1 MMGKSAPAL
10 TEERRTV
17 YQLLSAAAATWGGAK
32 ALHQPRGDGSYESYS
47 WNEYRAIA
55 EEIALGLRS
64 LGVGHGDIVG
74 LASETRAEFYLADV
88 GVMTNGSIAAAV
100 YTSLPPMEQMKTI
113 AACEPKAVFVENA
126 KALAGLESAGLNALN
141 APRIVLSGEA
151 QGAISFDDLR
161 ARGRAAAAADPD
173 LLGRIISE
181 TRPADYCILY
191 LTSGATGEPKMG
203 LVTHRSLVVNCDM
216 GPKVL
221 PVGEDDCTL
230 AFLPSAH
237 ITQRMV
243 MEMLMIRMGV
253 PVWFS
258 EGLSKMPAE
267 LRRVRPTFFVA
278 PPRVWERVYASI
290 TTEIRKKPAAIRKL
304 FYAGL
309 GVGSEINRARQ
320 EGRAPSLLA
329 RSSMTFFNKVVF
341 AKIRA
346 RLGGRMRIAA
356 SGAAPLGKVLAE
368 FYASIGMPL
377 IEGYGLTE
385 GGVVA
390 LNPVDRPVSGSIGVP
405 LPGVEF
411 RLADD
416 GELLIRSETLFSGY
430 YKDDAATAAVL
441 RDGWLH
447 TGDIAS
453 FDERGY
459 VWITGRKKE
468 LIVSSNGKKIYPARI
483 ESLFKTEPL
492 VNQIMLL
499 GDDKPYVCA
508 LFTINP
514 QAAESIPGVAELP
527 SRDLAAL
534 VSSEPVQAEMKRVV
548 ARINKQLAD
557 FEQIRKFRILEREF
571 SLETGELTPTM
582 KLRRGKVLEHYRE
595 LIASLYPVREE
606 MA

>member
-1 MMGKSAPAL
+1 MGKTLSALPA
-10 TEERRTV
+10 ERRTV
-17 YQLLSAAAATWGGAK
+17 HNLVSAAAAMWGDAA
-32 ALHQPRGDGSYESYS
+32 ALHQPLGGGRYQSYS
-47 WNEYRAIA
+47 WNEYRTIA

-88 GVMTNGSIAAAV
+88 GVMTNGSVAAAV
-100 YTSLPPMEQMKTI
+100 YTSLPPMEQMKTMT
-113 AACEPKAVFVENA
+113 ACEPKAVFIENA
-126 KALAGLESAGLNALN
+126 KAMAALESAGLNGLN
-141 APRIVLSGEA
+141 VPRIVLSGEA
-151 QGAISFDDLR
+151 PGALTLDELR
-161 ARGRAAAAADPD
+161 ARGQAAAEADPD
-173 LLGRIISE
+173 LLGRILGE

-203 LVTHRSLVVNCDM
+203 LVTHNSLIANCDL

-221 PVGEDDCTL
+221 PVGEEDSTL

-267 LRRVRPTFFVA
+267 LRTVRPTFFVA

-290 TTEIRKKPAAIRKL
+290 TTEIKKKPALARKL
-304 FYAGL
+304 FYAAL
-309 GVGSEINRARQ
+309 GVGSEVNRARQ
-320 EGRAPSLLA
+320 EGREPSLLA
-329 RSSMTFFNKVVF
+329 KSSMAFFNRVVF
-341 AKIRA
+341 SKIRA

-368 FYASIGMPL
+368 FYGSIGMPL
-377 IEGYGLTE
+377 VEGYGLTE

-390 LNPVDRPVSGSIGVP
+390 LNPVDRPVAGSIGLP

-411 RLADD
+411 KLAED
-416 GELLIRSETLFSGY
+416 GELMIRSETLFSGY
-430 YKDDAATAAVL
+430 YKDDAASAAVL
-441 RDGWLH
+441 REGWLY

-453 FDERGY
+453 IDERGY

-483 ESLFKTEPL
+483 EALFKTEPL

-499 GDDKPYVCA
+499 GDDKPFVCA

-514 QAAESIPGVAELP
+514 AAAEGLPGLTAGD

-534 VSSEPVQAEMKRVV
+534 VQSEAVQAEMKRVV
-548 ARINKQLAD
+548 GRINKQLAD
-557 FEQIRKFRILEREF
+557 FEQ
-571 SLETGELTPTM
+571 
-582 KLRRGKVLEHYRE
+582 
-595 LIASLYPVREE
+595 
-606 MA
+606 

>member
-1 MMGKSAPAL
+1 
-10 TEERRTV
+10 
-17 YQLLSAAAATWGGAK
+17 
-32 ALHQPRGDGSYESYS
+32 
-47 WNEYRAIA
+47 I
-55 EEIALGLRS
+55 LG
-64 LGVGHGDIVG
+64 
-74 LASETRAEFYLADV
+74 
-88 GVMTNGSIAAAV
+88 
-100 YTSLPPMEQMKTI
+100 
-113 AACEPKAVFVENA
+113 
-126 KALAGLESAGLNALN
+126 
-141 APRIVLSGEA
+141 
-151 QGAISFDDLR
+151 
-161 ARGRAAAAADPD
+161 
-173 LLGRIISE
+173 E

-203 LVTHRSLVVNCDM
+203 LVTHNSLIANCDL

-221 PVGEDDCTL
+221 PVGEEDSTL

-267 LRRVRPTFFVA
+267 LRTVRPTFFVA

-290 TTEIRKKPAAIRKL
+290 TTEIKKKPALARKL
-304 FYAGL
+304 FYAAL
-309 GVGSEINRARQ
+309 GVGSEVNRARQ
-320 EGRAPSLLA
+320 EGREPSLLA
-329 RSSMTFFNKVVF
+329 KSSMAFFNRVVF
-341 AKIRA
+341 SKIRA

-368 FYASIGMPL
+368 FYGSIGMPL
-377 IEGYGLTE
+377 VEGYGLTE

-390 LNPVDRPVSGSIGVP
+390 LNPVDRPVAGSIGLP

-411 RLADD
+411 KLAED
-416 GELLIRSETLFSGY
+416 GELMIRSETLFSGY
-430 YKDDAATAAVL
+430 YKDDAASAAVL
-441 RDGWLH
+441 REGWLY

-453 FDERGY
+453 IDERGY

-483 ESLFKTEPL
+483 EALFKTEPL

-499 GDDKPYVCA
+499 GDDKPFVCA

-514 QAAESIPGVAELP
+514 AAAEGLPGLTAGD

-534 VSSEPVQAEMKRVV
+534 VQSEAVQAEMKRVV
-548 ARINKQLAD
+548 GRINKQLAD

-571 SLETGELTPTM
+571 SIETGEITPTM
-582 KLRRGKVLEHYRE
+582 KLRRGKVLENYRE
-595 LIASLYPVREE
+595 LIAGLYPTREE
-606 MA
+606 MV

>member
-1 MMGKSAPAL
+1 MGKTLASLPA
-10 TEERRTV
+10 ERRTV
-17 YQLLSAAAATWGGAK
+17 YNLVAAAAETWGAAP
-32 ALHQPRGDGSYESYS
+32 ALHQPAGGGRYTSYS
-47 WNEYRAIA
+47 WNDYRTIA
-55 EEIALGLRS
+55 AEVALGLRS
-64 LGVGHGDIVG
+64 LGVNHGDIVG

-88 GVMTNGSIAAAV
+88 GVMANGSIAAAV
-100 YTSLPPMEQMKTI
+100 YTSLPPMEQMKTLT
-113 AACEPKAVFVENA
+113 ACEPRAVFIEDA
-126 KALAGLESAGLNALN
+126 KSLAALESAGLNAL
-141 APRIVLSGEA
+141 AVPRIILSGEA
-151 QGAISFDDLR
+151 PGAITFDELR
-161 ARGRAAAAADPD
+161 ARGRAAAAADPA
-173 LLGRIISE
+173 LLDRILAE
-181 TRPADYCILY
+181 TSPSDYCILY

-203 LVTHRSLVVNCDM
+203 LVTHNSLIANCDM
-216 GPKVL
+216 GPAVL
-221 PVGEDDCTL
+221 PLGQEDSTL

-253 PVWFS
+253 QVWFS
-258 EGLSKMPAE
+258 EGLTRMPLE
-267 LRRVRPTFFVA
+267 LRSVRPTFFVA

-290 TTEIRKKPAAIRKL
+290 TTEIRKKPAFARKL

-309 GVGSEINRARQ
+309 GVGSEVSRARQ
-320 EGRAPSLLA
+320 EGREPSLLA
-329 RSSMTFFNKVVF
+329 KSSMAFFNRVVF
-341 AKIRA
+341 SKIRA

-356 SGAAPLGKVLAE
+356 SGAAPLGKTLAE

-377 IEGYGLTE
+377 VEGYGLTE

-390 LNPVDRPVSGSIGVP
+390 LNPIDNPVAGSIGRP
-405 LPGVEF
+405 LPGVEMQ
-411 RLADD
+411 LAED

-430 YKDDAATAAVL
+430 YRDPQSTAAVL
-441 RDGWLH
+441 RDGWLY

-453 FDERGY
+453 IDDRGF

-514 QAAESIPGVAELP
+514 QAAESLPGVAALP
-527 SRDLAAL
+527 HRDLASL
-534 VSSEPVQAEMKRVV
+534 TRSEPVQAEMKRVV
-548 ARINKQLAD
+548 ARINRQLAD
-557 FEQIRKFRILEREF
+557 FEQIRKFRILDREF

-595 LIASLYPVREE
+595 LITSLYPAREE
-606 MA
+606 PA

>member
-1 MMGKSAPAL
+1 MGKTLSALPA
-10 TEERRTV
+10 ERRTV
-17 YQLLSAAAATWGGAK
+17 HNLVSAAAAMWGDAA
-32 ALHQPRGDGSYESYS
+32 ALHQPLGGGRYQSYS
-47 WNEYRAIA
+47 WNEYRTIA

-88 GVMTNGSIAAAV
+88 GVMTNGSVAAAV
-100 YTSLPPMEQMKTI
+100 YTSLPPMEQMKTMT
-113 AACEPKAVFVENA
+113 ACEPKAVFIENA
-126 KALAGLESAGLNALN
+126 KAMAALESAGLNGLN
-141 APRIVLSGEA
+141 VPRIVLSGEA
-151 QGAISFDDLR
+151 PGALRLDELR
-161 ARGRAAAAADPD
+161 ARGRAAAEADPD
-173 LLGRIISE
+173 LLGRILGE

-203 LVTHRSLVVNCDM
+203 LVTHNSLIANCDL

-221 PVGEDDCTL
+221 PVGEEDSTL

-258 EGLSKMPAE
+258 EGLSKMPSE
-267 LRRVRPTFFVA
+267 LRTVRPTFFVA

-290 TTEIRKKPAAIRKL
+290 TTEIKKKPALARKL
-304 FYAGL
+304 FYAAL
-309 GVGSEINRARQ
+309 GVGSEVNRARQ
-320 EGRAPSLLA
+320 EGREPSLLA
-329 RSSMTFFNKVVF
+329 KSSMAFFNRVVF
-341 AKIRA
+341 SKIRA

-368 FYASIGMPL
+368 FYGSIGMPL
-377 IEGYGLTE
+377 VEGYGLTE

-390 LNPVDRPVSGSIGVP
+390 LNPVDRPVAGSIGLP

-411 RLADD
+411 KLAED
-416 GELLIRSETLFSGY
+416 GELMIRSETLFSGY
-430 YKDDAATAAVL
+430 YKDDAASAAVL
-441 RDGWLH
+441 REGWLY

-453 FDERGY
+453 IDERGY

-483 ESLFKTEPL
+483 EALFKTEPL

-499 GDDKPYVCA
+499 GDDKPFVCA

-514 QAAESIPGVAELP
+514 AAAEGLPGLTAGD

-534 VSSEPVQAEMKRVV
+534 VQSEAVQAEMKRVV
-548 ARINKQLAD
+548 GRINKQLAD

-571 SLETGELTPTM
+571 SIETGEITPTM
-582 KLRRGKVLEHYRE
+582 KLRRGKVLENYRE
-595 LIASLYPVREE
+595 LIAGLYPAREE

>member
-1 MMGKSAPAL
+1 MPKTMSALPA
-10 TEERRTV
+10 ERRTV
-17 YQLLSAAAATWGGAK
+17 YNLVSAAAATWGNAG
-32 ALHQPRGDGSYESYS
+32 ALHQPRGDGSYQSYT
-47 WNEYRAIA
+47 WTEYRTIA

-64 LGVGHGDIVG
+64 LGIGHGDIVS

-100 YTSLPPMEQMKTI
+100 YTSLPPMEQMKTMT
-113 AACEPKAVFVENA
+113 ACEPRAVFVENA
-126 KALAGLESAGLNALN
+126 KSMAALETAGLNALDI
-141 APRIVLSGEA
+141 PRIVLSGEA
-151 QGAISFDDLR
+151 PGAITLDALR
-161 ARGRAAAAADPD
+161 ERGRAAAAADPD
-173 LLGRIISE
+173 LLGRILSE
-181 TRPADYCILY
+181 TKPADYCILY

-203 LVTHRSLVVNCDM
+203 LVTHNALIANCDK
-216 GPKVL
+216 GPPVL
-221 PVGEDDCTL
+221 PVGEDDSTL

-267 LRRVRPTFFVA
+267 LRSVRPTFFVA

-290 TTEIRKKPAAIRKL
+290 TNEIRKKPGVVRKL

-320 EGRAPSLLA
+320 EGREPSLLA
-329 RSSMTFFNKVVF
+329 KSSMAFFNKVVF
-341 AKIRA
+341 SKIRA

-356 SGAAPLGKVLAE
+356 SGAAPLGKGLAE

-390 LNPVDRPVSGSIGVP
+390 LNPIERPVSGSIGVP

-411 RLADD
+411 KLAED
-416 GELLIRSETLFSGY
+416 GELLIKSETLFSGY
-430 YKDDAATAAVL
+430 YKDPASTAAVL
-441 RDGWLH
+441 RDGWLY

-453 FDERGY
+453 IDESGY

-514 QAAESIPGVAELP
+514 QAAETLPGVEALP
-527 SRDLAAL
+527 ARDLASL
-534 VSSEPVQAEMKRVV
+534 VKSEPVQAEMKRIV
-548 ARINKQLAD
+548 ARINKELAD
-557 FEQIRKFRILEREF
+557 FEQIRKFRLLEREF

-595 LIASLYPVREE
+595 LITSLYPVREE
-606 MA
+606 LA

>member
-1 MMGKSAPAL
+1 MGKTLSALPA
-10 TEERRTV
+10 ERRTV
-17 YQLLSAAAATWGGAK
+17 HNLVSAAAAMWGDAA
-32 ALHQPRGDGSYESYS
+32 ALHQPLGGGRYQSYS
-47 WNEYRAIA
+47 WNEYRTIA

-88 GVMTNGSIAAAV
+88 GVMTNGSVAAAV
-100 YTSLPPMEQMKTI
+100 YTSLPPMEQMKTMT
-113 AACEPKAVFVENA
+113 ACEPKAVFIENA
-126 KALAGLESAGLNALN
+126 KAMAALESAGLNGLN
-141 APRIVLSGEA
+141 VPRIVLSGEA
-151 QGAISFDDLR
+151 PGALTLDELR
-161 ARGRAAAAADPD
+161 ARGQAAAEADPD
-173 LLGRIISE
+173 LLGRILGE

-203 LVTHRSLVVNCDM
+203 LVTHNSLIANCDL

-221 PVGEDDCTL
+221 PVGEEDSTL

-267 LRRVRPTFFVA
+267 LRTVRPTFFVA

-290 TTEIRKKPAAIRKL
+290 TTEIKKKPALARKL
-304 FYAGL
+304 FYAAL
-309 GVGSEINRARQ
+309 GVGSEVNRARQ
-320 EGRAPSLLA
+320 EGREPSLLA
-329 RSSMTFFNKVVF
+329 KSSMAFFNRVVF
-341 AKIRA
+341 SKIRA

-368 FYASIGMPL
+368 FYGSIGMPL
-377 IEGYGLTE
+377 VEGYGLTE

-390 LNPVDRPVSGSIGVP
+390 LNPVDRPVAGSIGLP

-411 RLADD
+411 KLAED
-416 GELLIRSETLFSGY
+416 GELMIRSETLFSGY
-430 YKDDAATAAVL
+430 YKDDAASAAVL
-441 RDGWLH
+441 REGWLY

-453 FDERGY
+453 IDERGY

-483 ESLFKTEPL
+483 EALFKTEPL

-499 GDDKPYVCA
+499 GDDKPFVCA

-514 QAAESIPGVAELP
+514 AAAEGLPGLTAGD

-534 VSSEPVQAEMKRVV
+534 VQSEAVQAEMKRVV
-548 ARINKQLAD
+548 GRINKQLAD

-571 SLETGELTPTM
+571 SIETGEITPTM
-582 KLRRGKVLEHYRE
+582 KLRRGKVLENYRE
-595 LIASLYPVREE
+595 LIAGLYPTREE
-606 MA
+606 MV

>member
-1 MMGKSAPAL
+1 MGKTLSALPA
-10 TEERRTV
+10 ERRTV
-17 YQLLSAAAATWGGAK
+17 HNLVSAAAAMWGDAA
-32 ALHQPRGDGSYESYS
+32 ALHQPLGGGRYQSYS
-47 WNEYRAIA
+47 WNEYRTIA

-88 GVMTNGSIAAAV
+88 GVMTNGSVAAAV
-100 YTSLPPMEQMKTI
+100 YTSLPPMEQMKTMT
-113 AACEPKAVFVENA
+113 ACEPKAVFIENA
-126 KALAGLESAGLNALN
+126 KAIAGLESAGLNGLN
-141 APRIVLSGEA
+141 VPRIVLSGEA
-151 QGAISFDDLR
+151 PRALTLDELR
-161 ARGRAAAAADPD
+161 ARGRAAAEADPD
-173 LLGRIISE
+173 LLGRILGE

-203 LVTHRSLVVNCDM
+203 LVTHNSLIANCDL
-216 GPKVL
+216 GPAVL
-221 PVGEDDCTL
+221 PVGEEDSTL

-258 EGLSKMPAE
+258 EGLSKMPSE
-267 LRRVRPTFFVA
+267 LRTVRPTFFVA

-290 TTEIRKKPAAIRKL
+290 TTEIKKKPALARKL
-304 FYAGL
+304 FYAAL
-309 GVGSEINRARQ
+309 GVGSEVNRARQ
-320 EGRAPSLLA
+320 EGREPSLLA
-329 RSSMTFFNKVVF
+329 KSSMAFFNRVVF
-341 AKIRA
+341 SKIRA

-368 FYASIGMPL
+368 FYGSIGMPL
-377 IEGYGLTE
+377 VEGYGLTE

-390 LNPVDRPVSGSIGVP
+390 LNPVDRPVAGSIGLP

-411 RLADD
+411 KLAED
-416 GELLIRSETLFSGY
+416 GELMIRSETLFSGY
-430 YKDDAATAAVL
+430 YKDDAASAAVL
-441 RDGWLH
+441 REGWLY

-453 FDERGY
+453 IDERGY

-483 ESLFKTEPL
+483 EALFKTEPL

-499 GDDKPYVCA
+499 GDDKPFVCA

-514 QAAESIPGVAELP
+514 AAAEGLPGLTAGD

-534 VSSEPVQAEMKRVV
+534 VQSEAVQAEMKRVV
-548 ARINKQLAD
+548 GRINKQLAD

-571 SLETGELTPTM
+571 SIETGEITPTM
-582 KLRRGKVLEHYRE
+582 KLRRGKVLENYRE
-595 LIASLYPVREE
+595 LIAGLYPAREE

>member
-1 MMGKSAPAL
+1 MGKTLSALPA
-10 TEERRTV
+10 ERRTV
-17 YQLLSAAAATWGGAK
+17 HNLVSAAAAMWGDAA
-32 ALHQPRGDGSYESYS
+32 ALHQPLGGGRYQSYS
-47 WNEYRAIA
+47 WNEYRTIA

-88 GVMTNGSIAAAV
+88 GVMTNGSVAAAV
-100 YTSLPPMEQMKTI
+100 YTSLPPMEQMKTMT
-113 AACEPKAVFVENA
+113 ACEPKAVFIENA
-126 KALAGLESAGLNALN
+126 KAIAALESAGLNGLN
-141 APRIVLSGEA
+141 VPRIVLSGEA
-151 QGAISFDDLR
+151 PGALTLEDLR
-161 ARGRAAAAADPD
+161 ARGRAAAEADPD
-173 LLGRIISE
+173 LLGRILGE

-203 LVTHRSLVVNCDM
+203 LVTHNSLIANCDL
-216 GPKVL
+216 GPAVL
-221 PVGEDDCTL
+221 PVGEEDSTL

-258 EGLSKMPAE
+258 EGLSKMPSE
-267 LRRVRPTFFVA
+267 LRTVRPTFFVA

-290 TTEIRKKPAAIRKL
+290 TTEIKKKPALARKL
-304 FYAGL
+304 FYAAL
-309 GVGSEINRARQ
+309 GVGSEVNRARQ
-320 EGRAPSLLA
+320 EGREPSLLA
-329 RSSMTFFNKVVF
+329 KSSMAFFNRVVF
-341 AKIRA
+341 SKIRA

-368 FYASIGMPL
+368 FYGSIGMPL
-377 IEGYGLTE
+377 VEGYGLTE

-390 LNPVDRPVSGSIGVP
+390 LNPVDRPVAGSIGLP

-411 RLADD
+411 KLAED
-416 GELLIRSETLFSGY
+416 GELMIRSETLFSGY
-430 YKDDAATAAVL
+430 YKDDAASAAVL
-441 RDGWLH
+441 REGWLY

-453 FDERGY
+453 IDERGY

-499 GDDKPYVCA
+499 GDDKPFVCA

-514 QAAESIPGVAELP
+514 AAAEGLPGLTAGD

-534 VSSEPVQAEMKRVV
+534 VQSEAVQAEMKRVV
-548 ARINKQLAD
+548 GRINKQLAD

-571 SLETGELTPTM
+571 SIETGEITPTM
-582 KLRRGKVLEHYRE
+582 KLRRGKVLENYRE
-595 LIASLYPVREE
+595 LITGLYPTREE

>member
-1 MMGKSAPAL
+1 MGKTMAPLPA
-10 TEERRTV
+10 ERRTV
-17 YQLLSAAAATWGGAK
+17 YNLVAAAAATWGDAP
-32 ALHQPRGDGSYESYS
+32 ALHQPTGGGHYRSYS
-47 WNEYRAIA
+47 WNDYRTIA

-64 LGVGHGDIVG
+64 LGIGHGDIVG

-88 GVMTNGSIAAAV
+88 GVMTNGSTAAAV
-100 YTSLPPMEQMKTI
+100 YTSLPPMEQMKTLS
-113 AACEPKAVFVENA
+113 ACDPRAVFIEDA
-126 KALAGLESAGLNALN
+126 RSLAGLESAGLNALN
-141 APRIVLSGEA
+141 VPRIVLNGKA
-151 QGAISFDDLR
+151 PGAITLDELR
-161 ARGRAAAAADPD
+161 ERGRAAAAADPD
-173 LLGRIISE
+173 LLGRILSE

-203 LVTHRSLVVNCDM
+203 LVTHNSLLANCDL

-221 PVGEDDCTL
+221 PVGAQDSTL

-267 LRRVRPTFFVA
+267 LRSVRPTFFVA

-290 TTEIRKKPAAIRKL
+290 SNEIRKKPAAIRKL

-320 EGRAPSLLA
+320 EGREPSLLA
-329 RSSMTFFNKVVF
+329 KSSMAFFNRVVF

-356 SGAAPLGKVLAE
+356 SGAAPLGKSLAE

-390 LNPVDRPVSGSIGVP
+390 LNPIDRPVSGSIGIP

-411 RLADD
+411 RLAED

-430 YKDDAATAAVL
+430 YKDPDATAAVL

-447 TGDIAS
+447 TGDVATI
-453 FDERGY
+453 DERGY

-514 QAAESIPGVAELP
+514 QAAESLPGVADLP
-527 SRDLAAL
+527 QRDLASLAR
-534 VSSEPVQAEMKRVV
+534 SEPVQAEMKRIV
-548 ARINKQLAD
+548 ARINKELAD

-582 KLRRGKVLEHYRE
+582 KLRRGKVLDHYRDM
-595 LIASLYPVREE
+595 IASLYPVREE
-606 MA
+606 LA